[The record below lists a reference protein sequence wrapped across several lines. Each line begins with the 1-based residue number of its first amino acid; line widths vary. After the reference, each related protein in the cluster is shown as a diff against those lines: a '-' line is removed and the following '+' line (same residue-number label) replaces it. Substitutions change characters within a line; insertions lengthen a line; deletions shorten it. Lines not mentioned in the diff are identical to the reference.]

1 MDLDKWYVR
10 FETAW
15 LLKAKGFNEYCEW
28 GYINTGGVMALKGSM
43 IGMNNKAMYSNF
55 CTAPLQS
62 EVLRWLDAKSIFIS
76 VSPVFEFNEDR
87 EDYLELQGFS
97 YYISYYPNGILDL
110 TDIGDC
116 NVYPTR
122 EDALENGILC
132 VLKSTLI

>member
-28 GYINTGGVMALKGSM
+28 GYIDTGGVMALKGSM

-62 EVLRWLDAKSIFIS
+62 EVLRWLDTKSIFIS

-110 TDIGDC
+110 TDVGDC

-122 EDALENGILC
+122 EDALENGILY